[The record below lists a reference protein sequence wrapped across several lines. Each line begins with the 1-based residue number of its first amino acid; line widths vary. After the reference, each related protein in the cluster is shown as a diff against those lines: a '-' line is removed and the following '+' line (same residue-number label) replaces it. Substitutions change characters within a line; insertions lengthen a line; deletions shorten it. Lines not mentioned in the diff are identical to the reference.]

1 MKHNILTF
9 ITNTQNQYVAAV
21 NSTFV
26 DNLKGAKVKYH
37 QLLASFEN
45 ANDVLVAVVMLVDDY
60 GNQLDGYREVID
72 NRPEPEPEEV
82 TEE

>member
-9 ITNTQNQYVAAV
+9 ITNTQNQYVADV

-26 DNLKGAKVKYH
+26 DNLKAAKVKYH
-37 QLLASFEN
+37 QLLASLEN

>member
-37 QLLASFEN
+37 QLLASLEN